1 MTAQIIP
8 FQFRTTQVRTIE
20 IDDLIWFVAS
30 DVAKALNYPEAK
42 DMTRMLDDDEAGR
55 HIVPIRSENGVE
67 QDREVSIINESGL
80 YHAILKS
87 RKPEAVPFRKWV
99 TNEVLPAIRKT
110 GRFEAQPQP
119 TIGPQDQNMLQI
131 AVKEIAEG
139 DGKQMA
145 AIWSRFNNHFKLG
158 SYKQLLPSQMPDAL
172 LYLSGLAKPD
182 STTLASAI
190 HSVRIAPSDQLL
202 ELVRRNGSNW
212 RWMLTFSHSG
222 HADLSPVPD
231 DANIVTNETLPDMLH
246 QFDRDA
252 VLEAMA
258 RMMEKLRRG

>member
-1 MTAQIIP
+1 MTAKIIP
-8 FQFRTTQVRTIE
+8 FQFNSTQVRTIE

-30 DVAKALNYPEAK
+30 DVAKALGYREAET
-42 DMTRMLDDDEAGR
+42 MTRILDPDEAAP
-55 HIVPIRSENGVE
+55 HNMWIRSSNGVE
-67 QDREVSIINESGL
+67 QEREVIIVNESGL

-110 GRFEAQPQP
+110 GRYEALPEP

-131 AVKEIAEG
+131 AVKEIAKG

-190 HSVRIAPSDQLL
+190 HSIRIAPSDQLL
-202 ELVRRNGSNW
+202 EVVRRNGGNW
-212 RWMLTFSHSG
+212 RWMLTFSDAG
-222 HADLSPVPD
+222 HADLVPIPD
-231 DANIVTNETLPDMLH
+231 DACVVTDETLPDVLPH
-246 QFDRDA
+246 FSRNS
-252 VLEAMA
+252 VLEAMS
-258 RMMEKLRRG
+258 RMMDRLRRG